1 MEMSL
6 LLSCLEFKY
15 IYIYV
20 YGVKSELNR
29 MQMLSVFLIQAMMT
43 PTICRK
49 NVAVLMDIL
58 R

>member
-1 MEMSL
+1 
-6 LLSCLEFKY
+6 
-15 IYIYV
+15 
-20 YGVKSELNR
+20 